1 LDVLLSSTSFSDFIE
16 RADSLKTIVNQDQ
29 DLLVEHKQ
37 DKLLVIDKKK
47 ELEGQYATAK
57 DLYGQMEDRKS
68 ILNEKEQEK
77 RVLLAQ
83 YDQDIEDAEILTEE
97 QDKMLVALASKRSDL
112 QKEKNKLAAE
122 EAARK

>member
-1 LDVLLSSTSFSDFIE
+1 M
-16 RADSLKTIVNQDQ
+16 
-29 DLLVEHKQ
+29 EHKQ
-37 DKLLVIDKKK
+37 DKPLVIDKKK

-83 YDQDIEDAEILTEE
+83 YDQEIEDADILTEE
-97 QDKMLVALASKRSDL
+97 QDRMLVALASKRSDL
-112 QKEKNKLAAE
+112 QRKRISLRQRKHVKRRRQSICGEKSQGDNP
-122 EAARK
+122 RG